1 MSIAPISNE
10 NIKVG
15 YISEDDGY
23 VKGRSVAQANAYE
36 ALNPGTTYIF
46 LNGDNKVKYLTID
59 QVNALTSKD
68 LLRSDPCKVGPQPCP
83 PPTLEFY
90 GGGGIGAEANPVV
103 DQQGNLLAADLVNG
117 GFGYETPPFV
127 TVVDPC
133 RNGNGAVLNTEIL
146 DGVVVRIIVNET
158 GTGYLPPKATSPQYP
173 AILQLSEVRVDDPGI
188 NYDCGRDEIVIEPAN
203 GTQLSYVCEPFGK
216 ISGVKVL
223 KAGNFTELPTIKMKT
238 TTGVS
243 ASFTPVFNVIRDPQP
258 VEPVA
263 KDIVQVFDLVGLNVN
278 GYVGGKEYYGNVY
291 FKNGVKFA
299 GTSIKSG
306 TNIRV
311 FESREA
317 SISGVNVP
325 VARIV
330 RSDTTLDT
338 RTTAVTDVITAE
350 PEIVEP
356 TTFTTAPAPSPTPS
370 PTPSPAPA
378 PAPSPAPA
386 TSPAPSPTPPPSPP
400 PSGGGGY
407 GGY

>member
-1 MSIAPISNE
+1 MGIAPISNE

-23 VKGRSVAQANAYE
+23 VKGKSIAEANAYE
-36 ALNPGTTYIF
+36 ALNPGTVYIF

-59 QVNALTSKD
+59 QVNSLTSKD
-68 LLRSDPCKVGPQPCP
+68 LLRSDPCKIGPQACP

-90 GGGGIGAEANPVV
+90 GGGGVGAEANPVV
-103 DQQGNLLAADLVNG
+103 DRQGNLLAADLVNG

-133 RNGNGAVLNTEIL
+133 RSGNGAVLNTEIK
-146 DGVVVRIIVNET
+146 DGVVIRIIINET
-158 GTGYLPPKATSPQYP
+158 GTGYLPPKAAAPQYP
-173 AILQLSEVRVDDPGI
+173 AILQLSEVRVNNPGI
-188 NYDCGRDEIVIEPAN
+188 NYDCGKDEIVIEPAN

-216 ISGVKVL
+216 ISSVKVL
-223 KAGNFTELPTIKMKT
+223 RAGNFTELPAIRMKT
-238 TTGVS
+238 NTGLN
-243 ASFTPVFNVIRDPQP
+243 ASFTPVFNVVRDPQP
-258 VEPVA
+258 IEPVA

-299 GTSIKSG
+299 GTSAKSG
-306 TNIRV
+306 TDIRV

-325 VARIV
+325 V
-330 RSDTTLDT
+330 T
-338 RTTAVTDVITAE
+338 RTVRQDQTIRSSATTPTTETETVTAE
-350 PEIVEP
+350 PSITQPSTYVP
-356 TTFTTAPAPSPTPS
+356 PSPSPAPA
-370 PTPSPAPA
+370 PAPA
-378 PAPSPAPA
+378 PAPSPAP
-386 TSPAPSPTPPPSPP
+386 SPSPSPSPTPPPSPP

>member
-1 MSIAPISNE
+1 
-10 NIKVG
+10 
-15 YISEDDGY
+15 
-23 VKGRSVAQANAYE
+23 
-36 ALNPGTTYIF
+36 
-46 LNGDNKVKYLTID
+46 
-59 QVNALTSKD
+59 
-68 LLRSDPCKVGPQPCP
+68 
-83 PPTLEFY
+83 
-90 GGGGIGAEANPVV
+90 
-103 DQQGNLLAADLVNG
+103 
-117 GFGYETPPFV
+117 
-127 TVVDPC
+127 
-133 RNGNGAVLNTEIL
+133 
-146 DGVVVRIIVNET
+146 
-158 GTGYLPPKATSPQYP
+158 
-173 AILQLSEVRVDDPGI
+173 
-188 NYDCGRDEIVIEPAN
+188 
-203 GTQLSYVCEPFGK
+203 
-216 ISGVKVL
+216 
-223 KAGNFTELPTIKMKT
+223 MKT

-325 VARIV
+325 VARTV

-356 TTFTTAPAPSPTPS
+356 TTFTTAPAPSPAPSPS

-378 PAPSPAPA
+378 PSPSPAPSPAP
-386 TSPAPSPTPPPSPP
+386 SPSPPPSPP

>member
-1 MSIAPISNE
+1 MSIAPISND

-23 VKGRSVAQANAYE
+23 VKGRSIAQANDYE
-36 ALNPGTTYIF
+36 ASNPGTTYIF
-46 LNGDNKVKYLTID
+46 LNGDNKVEYLSID
-59 QVNALTSKD
+59 EVNVLTSKN

-103 DQQGNLLAADLVNG
+103 ERQGNLLAADLVNG

-133 RNGNGAVLNTEIL
+133 RSGNGAVLNTEIR
-146 DGVVVRIIVNET
+146 DGIVIRIIVNET
-158 GTGYLPPKATSPQYP
+158 GTGYLPPKATAPQYP
-173 AILQLSEVRVDDPGI
+173 AILQLSEVRVNEPGI
-188 NYDCGRDEIVIEPAN
+188 NYDCGKDEIVIEPAN
-203 GTQLSYVCEPFGK
+203 GTQLTYVCEPFGK

-223 KAGNFTELPTIKMKT
+223 RAGNFTELPTIKMKT
-238 TTGVS
+238 TTGIN
-243 ASFTPVFNVIRDPQP
+243 ASFTPVFNVIRDPLP

-299 GTSIKSG
+299 GTSTKSG
-306 TNIRV
+306 TTIRV

-325 VARIV
+325 VARTARTDEALTT
-330 RSDTTLDT
+330 RSATT
-338 RTTAVTDVITAE
+338 TDVITAE
-350 PEIVEP
+350 PDVVEP
-356 TTFTTAPAPSPTPS
+356 TTYTTAPAPSPSPS
-370 PTPSPAPA
+370 PSPA
-378 PAPSPAPA
+378 PAPSPAP
-386 TSPAPSPTPPPSPP
+386 SPSPPPSPP

>member
-1 MSIAPISNE
+1 MSIAPISND

-23 VKGRSVAQANAYE
+23 VKGRSIAQANDYE
-36 ALNPGTTYIF
+36 ASNPGTTYIF
-46 LNGDNKVKYLTID
+46 LNGDNKVEYLSID
-59 QVNALTSKD
+59 EVNVLTSKN

-103 DQQGNLLAADLVNG
+103 DRQGNLLAADLVNG

-127 TVVDPC
+127 SVVDPC
-133 RNGNGAVLNTEIL
+133 RSGSGAVLNTEIR
-146 DGVVVRIIVNET
+146 DGIVIRIIINET
-158 GTGYLPPKATSPQYP
+158 GTGYLPPKATAPQYP
-173 AILQLSEVRVDDPGI
+173 AILQLSEVRVNEPGI
-188 NYDCGRDEIVIEPAN
+188 NYDCGKDEIVIEPAN
-203 GTQLSYVCEPFGK
+203 GTQLTYVCEPFGK

-223 KAGNFTELPTIKMKT
+223 RAGNFTELPTIKMKT
-238 TTGVS
+238 TTGIN
-243 ASFTPVFNVIRDPQP
+243 ASFTPVFNVIRDPLP

-299 GTSIKSG
+299 GTSTKSG
-306 TNIRV
+306 TTIRV

-325 VARIV
+325 VARTARTDEALTT
-330 RSDTTLDT
+330 RSATT
-338 RTTAVTDVITAE
+338 TDVITAE
-350 PEIVEP
+350 PDVVEP
-356 TTFTTAPAPSPTPS
+356 TTYTTAPAPSPSPS
-370 PTPSPAPA
+370 PSPA
-378 PAPSPAPA
+378 PAPSPAP
-386 TSPAPSPTPPPSPP
+386 SPSPPPSPP

>member
-1 MSIAPISNE
+1 MGIAPISNE

-23 VKGRSVAQANAYE
+23 VKGKSIAQANAYE

-46 LNGDNKVKYLTID
+46 LNGDNKVEYLSID
-59 QVNALTSKD
+59 EVNQLTSKN
-68 LLRSDPCKVGPQPCP
+68 LLRTDPCKVGPQPCP
-83 PPTLEFY
+83 PPTLEFF

-103 DQQGNLLAADLVNG
+103 DRQGNLLAADLVNG

-133 RNGNGAVLNTEIL
+133 RSGNGAVLNTEIR

-158 GTGYLPPKATSPQYP
+158 GTGYLPPKASAPQYP
-173 AILQLSEVRVDDPGI
+173 AILQLSEVRVNNPGI
-188 NYDCGRDEIVIEPAN
+188 NYDSGNDEIVIEPAN
-203 GTQLSYVCEPFGK
+203 GTQLSYTVEPFGK
-216 ISGVKVL
+216 ISSVKVL
-223 KAGNFTELPTIKMKT
+223 QAGNFTELPTIRMKT
-238 TTGVS
+238 NTGLN
-243 ASFTPVFNVIRDPQP
+243 ASFTPVFDVVRDPRP
-258 VEPVA
+258 VEPLA
-263 KDIVQVFDLVGLNVN
+263 KDIVQVFDLVGLNIN

-299 GTSIKSG
+299 GTSIRSG

-325 VARIV
+325 V
-330 RSDTTLDT
+330 T
-338 RTTAVTDVITAE
+338 RTVRQDQTIRPSTTTPTTETETVTAE
-350 PEIVEP
+350 PSITQPSTYVP
-356 TTFTTAPAPSPTPS
+356 PSPSPAPA
-370 PTPSPAPA
+370 PAPA
-378 PAPSPAPA
+378 PAPSPAP
-386 TSPAPSPTPPPSPP
+386 SPSPSPSPTPPPSPP

>member
-1 MSIAPISNE
+1 MSIAPISND

-23 VKGRSVAQANAYE
+23 VKGRSIAQANDYE

-46 LNGDNKVKYLTID
+46 LNGDNKVEYLSID
-59 QVNALTSKD
+59 EVNQLTSKN
-68 LLRSDPCKVGPQPCP
+68 LLRTDPCKVGPQPCP

-103 DQQGNLLAADLVNG
+103 DRQGNLLAADLVNG

-188 NYDCGRDEIVIEPAN
+188 NYDCGKDEIVIEPAN

-325 VARIV
+325 VARTV

-386 TSPAPSPTPPPSPP
+386 PAPAPSPTPPPSPP